1 MVQVHKD
8 GIEAGNEDVA
18 DVDDNGHY
26 ESFLFVEVSLSQS
39 IEMHFHI
46 PKRKLLL
53 YICLEGE

>member
-1 MVQVHKD
+1 MVQVQED
-8 GIEAGNEDVA
+8 GIQAGDEDNV
-18 DVDDNGHY
+18 DVDDNGHH

-39 IEMHFHI
+39 TEMHFHA

>member
-1 MVQVHKD
+1 MVQVQED
-8 GIEAGNEDVA
+8 GIQAGDE
-18 DVDDNGHY
+18 DVDDVDNNGHY

-39 IEMHFHI
+39 IEMGFHT